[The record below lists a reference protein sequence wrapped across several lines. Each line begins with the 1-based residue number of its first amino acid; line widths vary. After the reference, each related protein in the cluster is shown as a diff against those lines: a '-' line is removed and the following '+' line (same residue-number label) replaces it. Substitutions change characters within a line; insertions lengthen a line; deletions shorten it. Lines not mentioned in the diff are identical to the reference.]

1 MKKFFTLI
9 AVAAMALSASAQT
22 FRITWD
28 EAVSFGYLESTYG
41 SNGFVLT
48 RTDDDDVRHTIQ
60 SKNAYFG
67 DATTQEKF
75 AFCFQTGG
83 PSGASNGLS
92 LAIPFDGTLKIYARS
107 GSPGEIRN
115 ISPYFVDEYNQV
127 FGKNFAL
134 NEIEDD
140 VNHGYIEVEMEG
152 NKSVMNPTGATKV
165 YPVFSMPVNADTY
178 YISYPD
184 GRVDIYCIELIAGEG
199 WSEPGS
205 ILFTE
210 ADVVAQSSGKPLNNK
225 SFSNGGLSIK
235 ITDAPGSFAVYG
247 STAYFGDAT
256 TQTKY
261 SYRLKTGGKSQTSTG
276 KERFITMTVGLAGK
290 VQVCART
297 AASDG
302 RSRAI
307 NINGKSVLLDET
319 EENHS
324 YIEVEMEGNKSA
336 KNPTG
341 ATKVYPIYE
350 FDVVAGPNTISF
362 PDGAINIYNITY
374 IPDTPTG
381 ISSVTTTATA
391 APAVK
396 KYVEN
401 GKVVIVKD
409 GKKFNIAGAQLK

>member
-1 MKKFFTLI
+1 
-9 AVAAMALSASAQT
+9 
-22 FRITWD
+22 
-28 EAVSFGYLESTYG
+28 
-41 SNGFVLT
+41 
-48 RTDDDDVRHTIQ
+48 
-60 SKNAYFG
+60 
-67 DATTQEKF
+67 
-75 AFCFQTGG
+75 
-83 PSGASNGLS
+83 
-92 LAIPFDGTLKIYARS
+92 
-107 GSPGEIRN
+107 
-115 ISPYFVDEYNQV
+115 
-127 FGKNFAL
+127 
-134 NEIEDD
+134 
-140 VNHGYIEVEMEG
+140 
-152 NKSVMNPTGATKV
+152 
-165 YPVFSMPVNADTY
+165 
-178 YISYPD
+178 
-184 GRVDIYCIELIAGEG
+184 
-199 WSEPGS
+199 
-205 ILFTE
+205 
-210 ADVVAQSSGKPLNNK
+210 VVAQSSYKPLNNK

-235 ITDAPGSFAVYG
+235 ITDAPGSFAVDG

-261 SYRLKTGGKSQTSTG
+261 SYRLKTGGKSQTSTD

-302 RSRAI
+302 TSRAI